1 MCSRWIVAAALLLR
15 LASSS
20 KTNVPATREH
30 LASILH
36 PQSFL
41 SRQFSDT
48 LELIDFRGCHGVSG
62 PWSS

>member
-1 MCSRWIVAAALLLR
+1 MCSKGIVAAALLLR

-20 KTNVPATREH
+20 KTNMPTAREH

-36 PQSFL
+36 SQSFL
-41 SRQFSDT
+41 SRQVSDT